1 MYGID
6 SSPQTSCVHAHNA
19 CARTRRYGSTL
30 IFPLRIAIQ
39 LRSLLR
45 RKEVE
50 LQQETSGGDAETK
63 TNLLEVLSPKFCYLI
78 DNALYIV
85 LLVIGLSLK
94 PLPMWCDADDTNAT
108 VFLNTSINVFNM
120 TRRAAARS
128 KTVVGGNILVCR
140 AVVPCS
146 VPWLSGNAG
155 ESPFMEGL
163 ILTYRQPVQLADR
176 GCVTEYERNQTFLEV
191 IIIGWILSILVET
204 LQRLRRRQLLATGM
218 YGKGASLS
226 CILGIWDI
234 LDVLAVFFTLSAC
247 LAAACK

>member
-1 MYGID
+1 M
-6 SSPQTSCVHAHNA
+6 
-19 CARTRRYGSTL
+19 RTCRYGCTL
-30 IFPLRIAIQ
+30 ILPLRIAIQ

-45 RKEVE
+45 RKAVE
-50 LQQETSGGDAETK
+50 LEDEISGGDAETK

-128 KTVVGGNILVCR
+128 KTVVGGNTVVCR
-140 AVVPCS
+140 ADVPCS
-146 VPWLSGNAG
+146 APWLSGVAG
-155 ESPFMEGL
+155 EEPLHGRNHWMGFGF
-163 ILTYRQPVQLADR
+163 ILPPTVQLADR
-176 GCVTEYERNQTFLEV
+176 GCVTEYERNETFLEV
-191 IIIGWILSILVET
+191 IIVGWIFSILIET
-204 LQRLRRRQLLATGM
+204 LQRLRRRQLLATGL
-218 YGKGASLS
+218 YGKSASLL
-226 CILGIWDI
+226 CVLGIWDI

-247 LAAACK
+247 LAAACN

>member
-1 MYGID
+1 ML
-6 SSPQTSCVHAHNA
+6 
-19 CARTRRYGSTL
+19 ARTRRYGSTL

-94 PLPMWCDADDTNAT
+94 PLPMWCEADDTNAT
-108 VFLNTSINVFNM
+108 VLLNTSMNIFNM

-128 KTVVGGNILVCR
+128 KTVVGGNTVVCR
-140 AVVPCS
+140 ADVPRS
-146 VPWLSGNAG
+146 APWLSGVAG
-155 ESPFMEGL
+155 EEPLHGRNHWMGFGF
-163 ILTYRQPVQLADR
+163 ILPPTVQLADR
-176 GCVTEYERNQTFLEV
+176 GCVDEYERNETFLEV
-191 IIIGWILSILVET
+191 IIVGWILSILVET
-204 LQRLRRRQLLATGM
+204 LQRLRRRQLLATGL
-218 YGKGASLS
+218 YGKSASLF
-226 CILGIWDI
+226 CVLGIWDI

-247 LAAACK
+247 LAAACN